1 MVNNF
6 MEMHKIWK
14 SCPPGESVEERLRV
28 WYSCENQKNILE
40 GEPQDVLPYSKHVL
54 KFLRKGKAWRTP
66 SDLRKMA
73 TSFKYQGVTDIVY
86 PPYQKK
92 NLATAKVDSKGVLKL
107 KAPSNVC
114 ILLVV
119 A

>member
-14 SCPPGESVEERLRV
+14 SFPPGESVEERLRV

-54 KFLRKGKAWRTP
+54 KFLRKGKAWRPP

-73 TSFKYQGVTDIVY
+73 TSFKYQGVTDY
-86 PPYQKK
+86 C
-92 NLATAKVDSKGVLKL
+92 L
-107 KAPSNVC
+107 PSLSEKESSYC
-114 ILLVV
+114 KS
-119 A
+119 